1 MGRLPAVTSP
11 LSDRSD
17 ADAGT
22 PRHGRRRSR
31 GFRSGRLEF
40 DLPALEIDQGK
51 TDGPTVYRP
60 KKRRIEVGTVFAA
73 LVALGTLGLVGWLG
87 YQATRVHLDVT
98 GIEDGAV
105 ITPAVAGTLEVSI
118 EFSSSDEASNATL
131 SFDGQEIADPNV
143 LGTIM
148 VWKPDA
154 ALEEGDHAIEL
165 SVPRAVLDDARFR
178 WDFTVD
184 GTAPTLEVP
193 PTVDPVGMDEPAEV
207 RGRVEP
213 GVELTADGDEVEV
226 GDDGAFR
233 LRFDRPPV
241 GPVDLAAVDEAG
253 NYSSAQVVVPITYPG
268 VRGVHVSAAAWSS
281 QELRGAILAMIDE
294 KRIDTVQLDLKDD
307 GGVVGYDSTVP
318 RALEIGAVTK
328 HFDLDAAITTLDA
341 RGVRVIGR
349 IVTFRDPI
357 LSQAAWAAGQGDQ
370 VVQTPDGGR
379 YTATG
384 EFTNPANAAVRGY
397 NLDIALEAIGRGVDD
412 ILWDDVR
419 LPTGPAE
426 DFVVPG
432 LNGSPADAISA
443 FLAESHDELRRRG
456 VYQGVTVVGAAADRG
471 DRIGQDVGRIAR
483 NADYVAPQ
491 VYPAYWSANSYGAG
505 DPPRQPFELTTGLV
519 TRYQQ
524 VTEGTGATL
533 VPWLQDFDVGGVDYG
548 DAEVRAQIDALRA
561 LGVDRF
567 LLWSTSVRYSVGA
580 VDPVG

>member
-1 MGRLPAVTSP
+1 
-11 LSDRSD
+11 
-17 ADAGT
+17 
-22 PRHGRRRSR
+22 
-31 GFRSGRLEF
+31 
-40 DLPALEIDQGK
+40 
-51 TDGPTVYRP
+51 
-60 KKRRIEVGTVFAA
+60 
-73 LVALGTLGLVGWLG
+73 
-87 YQATRVHLDVT
+87 
-98 GIEDGAV
+98 
-105 ITPAVAGTLEVSI
+105 VS
-118 EFSSSDEASNATL
+118 
-131 SFDGQEIADPNV
+131 
-143 LGTIM
+143 
-148 VWKPDA
+148 
-154 ALEEGDHAIEL
+154 
-165 SVPRAVLDDARFR
+165 
-178 WDFTVD
+178 
-184 GTAPTLEVP
+184 
-193 PTVDPVGMDEPAEV
+193 
-207 RGRVEP
+207 
-213 GVELTADGDEVEV
+213 
-226 GDDGAFR
+226 DDGAFR

-294 KRIDTVQLDLKDD
+294 KRIDAVQLDLKDD

-357 LSQAAWAAGQGDQ
+357 LSQAAWAAGEGDQ